1 MNSQIEYAIS
11 SAVSERIIPQMQG
24 VVVAIISRQLE
35 SVSPLSRRPQNMEGD
50 ERSVD
55 ENNIQNRN
63 FCSRQNVMEPEV
75 ESPYSVNFNDF
86 ILNIVLMITY

>member
-1 MNSQIEYAIS
+1 MNSQIESAIS

-50 ERSVD
+50 EGSVD

-75 ESPYSVNFNDF
+75 ESPYSLNFNDF